1 MTKIIEKSYEL
12 IERVF
17 DYVERDYTLDDYKH
31 INNNKSLIVNTLY
44 DLKYNIDLMINDYNE
59 AKGNILIG
67 RLLPMTAKR
76 IKEDIGIDLDKYS
89 LVYNKSDVRHI
100 YLGHIQNSR
109 RQVPLMINDILLFP
123 FVMADYDSITKDNE
137 GKLILEKWISHNY
150 RVVVIITR
158 KRKNI
163 TLKSMYITKKGKNKS
178 LPISHDS

>member
-17 DYVERDYTLDDYKH
+17 DYVEKDYTLDDYKH

-44 DLKYNIDLMINDYNE
+44 DLKYNID
-59 AKGNILIG
+59 
-67 RLLPMTAKR
+67 
-76 IKEDIGIDLDKYS
+76 
-89 LVYNKSDVRHI
+89 
-100 YLGHIQNSR
+100 
-109 RQVPLMINDILLFP
+109 LMINDILLFP

-163 TLKSMYITKKGKNKS
+163 TLKSMYITKKGRINLSQSLMIPKNPYQVLRPKRH
-178 LPISHDS
+178 LGFLLHPLLII

>member
-1 MTKIIEKSYEL
+1 MTKIIEKSYEF

-59 AKGNILIG
+59 AKENILIG

-137 GKLILEKWISHNY
+137 GILILEKWISHNY

-158 KRKNI
+158 K
-163 TLKSMYITKKGKNKS
+163 KKKHYFKINVYNKKREE
-178 LPISHDS
+178 

>member
-17 DYVERDYTLDDYKH
+17 DYVEKDYTLDDYKH

-44 DLKYNIDLMINDYNE
+44 DLKYNID
-59 AKGNILIG
+59 
-67 RLLPMTAKR
+67 
-76 IKEDIGIDLDKYS
+76 
-89 LVYNKSDVRHI
+89 
-100 YLGHIQNSR
+100 
-109 RQVPLMINDILLFP
+109 LMINDILLFP

>member
-44 DLKYNIDLMINDYNE
+44 DLKYNID
-59 AKGNILIG
+59 
-67 RLLPMTAKR
+67 
-76 IKEDIGIDLDKYS
+76 
-89 LVYNKSDVRHI
+89 
-100 YLGHIQNSR
+100 
-109 RQVPLMINDILLFP
+109 LMINDILLFP